1 NKTKQG
7 RLPAGAQSQH
17 PLGTNFNQS
26 GPSHF
31 EKIEDSQVFGSNVF
45 ATASYAYNTIP
56 FNLDPEGGVDQEVFR
71 DASRVWHNSYYT
83 DHNYRNSHIVQGT
96 GSVFFNTGSIGHEVK
111 FGGTYN
117 TFQSRHSRFW
127 PGDQV
132 YTDQLPIASHDPAYP
147 FTANITR
154 ADFDGEG
161 QKNIGGFIGDT
172 LTTGNL
178 TINLGVRFDTFY
190 GYNSAA
196 TSPANPAFPEILGEL
211 NYPGGA
217 ADFHATTWQPRI
229 GLTYALGPQR
239 ATLLRASYSRYA
251 DGFGTSQVS
260 ANNPLGIVG
269 KAQYQ
274 WNGNYSGGDHT
285 ITAADICLTCPFNP
299 IGFDPNN
306 PNAAFSPN
314 KIDRNLKA
322 PTTDEFMVGVEQ
334 QILPELVAGVSYTY
348 RKHKDLIWQCPL
360 AL

>member
-1 NKTKQG
+1 M
-7 RLPAGAQSQH
+7 
-17 PLGTNFNQS
+17 
-26 GPSHF
+26 
-31 EKIEDSQVFGSNVF
+31 
-45 ATASYAYNTIP
+45 
-56 FNLDPEGGVDQEVFR
+56 
-71 DASRVWHNSYYT
+71 
-83 DHNYRNSHIVQGT
+83 
-96 GSVFFNTGSIGHEVK
+96 
-111 FGGTYN
+111 
-117 TFQSRHSRFW
+117 
-127 PGDQV
+127 
-132 YTDQLPIASHDPAYP
+132 
-147 FTANITR
+147 
-154 ADFDGEG
+154 
-161 QKNIGGFIGDT
+161 
-172 LTTGNL
+172 
-178 TINLGVRFDTFY
+178 
-190 GYNSAA
+190 
-196 TSPANPAFPEILGEL
+196 
-211 NYPGGA
+211 
-217 ADFHATTWQPRI
+217 
-229 GLTYALGPQR
+229 GLTYALGRQR

-360 AL
+360 ALDNSASCIKNSDYAIFNNGETGYDANGNPWQTGPVYWVPNIPASYSFGTFETNRPDFSTIYHGVEFQMTKRLSNKWMAHASFTYNNWKEKVDNVATGCIDPTNQVASFQGYFWASGSQANGSNSCADGDIAYDYN

>member
-1 NKTKQG
+1 KSNGTADNTQLENYNVKVNAQPVESNSLTLFYFRGNKTKQG

-154 ADFDGEG
+154 ADFDGED
-161 QKNIGGFIGDT
+161 QKNIGGFI
-172 LTTGNL
+172 
-178 TINLGVRFDTFY
+178 
-190 GYNSAA
+190 
-196 TSPANPAFPEILGEL
+196 
-211 NYPGGA
+211 
-217 ADFHATTWQPRI
+217 
-229 GLTYALGPQR
+229 
-239 ATLLRASYSRYA
+239 
-251 DGFGTSQVS
+251 
-260 ANNPLGIVG
+260 
-269 KAQYQ
+269 
-274 WNGNYSGGDHT
+274 
-285 ITAADICLTCPFNP
+285 
-299 IGFDPNN
+299 
-306 PNAAFSPN
+306 
-314 KIDRNLKA
+314 
-322 PTTDEFMVGVEQ
+322 
-334 QILPELVAGVSYTY
+334 
-348 RKHKDLIWQCPL
+348 
-360 AL
+360 